1 VFGLITGDSALLKV
15 AAAGSESHA
24 VAPTSASP
32 PTPPSGG
39 TQGAGGKGGK
49 KGGNAGG
56 GNGGGGG
63 GAGNSSA
70 ASSAA
75 AGNGQ
80 LAFTGADLLA
90 LGLVGGALILGGL
103 ALTTAG
109 HRHRQT
115 V

>member
-1 VFGLITGDSALLKV
+1 VAL
-15 AAAGSESHA
+15 AAA
-24 VAPTSASP
+24 TP
-32 PTPPSGG
+32 PTTPGGG
-39 TQGAGGKGGK
+39 TAGAGGKGGN

-56 GNGGGGG
+56 GNGGG
-63 GAGNSSA
+63 AGNGSA
-70 ASSAA
+70 AGSAA

-90 LGLVGGALILGGL
+90 LGLIGGALILGGL

-109 HRHRQT
+109 RRHRQT